1 MLHKGVGITVQSDCR
16 ILVTE
21 DLGKRF
27 YIHTTL
33 NGTGGKSMTQGM
45 KTFVRYHQL
54 FQKQFE
60 ASLVG
65 TNGNGTSV
73 CRHHGGRI
81 ASFLYASEDGQ
92 QLFWQWYHAPG
103 SSGFRLVDDKPVLP
117 VMARL

>member
-1 MLHKGVGITVQSDCR
+1 MLHKGVSISVESDDR
-16 ILVTE
+16 TLMTE

-33 NGTGGKSMTQGM
+33 NGTGGKSMPQGM

-60 ASLVG
+60 ASLIG

-73 CRHHGGRI
+73 CRHHAGRI

-103 SSGFRLVDDKPVLP
+103 SSGFRLVYNKPILP
-117 VMARL
+117 IVARF